1 VLLLLLLFLWALA
14 VLVGVALL
22 PFRLARW
29 VSAYLIVVS
38 TTAVAFSILI
48 ALAGVL
54 GGSRLGEVFE
64 LGKWSEM
71 LALVG
76 FGLGAI
82 GGAAVGAITGFVVM
96 VAFHLRARRHREKAR
111 AASAPSTV
119 A

>member
-1 VLLLLLLFLWALA
+1 MLFLLLLFLWALA

-29 VSAYLIVVS
+29 ASAYLIVVS
-38 TTAVAFSILI
+38 TTAVACSVII

-54 GGSRLGEVFE
+54 GGSRLGEAFA
-64 LGKWSEM
+64 LGKWSEL

-82 GGAAVGAITGFVVM
+82 GGAAVGATLGFVV
-96 VAFHLRARRHREKAR
+96 VVVFHLRARRRRKKAK
-111 AASAPSTV
+111 AAVLLT
-119 A
+119 